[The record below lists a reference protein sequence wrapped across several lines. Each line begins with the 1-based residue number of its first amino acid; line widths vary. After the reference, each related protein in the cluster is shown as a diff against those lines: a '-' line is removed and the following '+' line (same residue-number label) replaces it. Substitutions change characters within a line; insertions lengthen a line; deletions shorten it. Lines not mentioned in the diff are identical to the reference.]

1 MNTKV
6 NNWAV
11 ELKSYNLKFEYIKGI
26 KNTLTD
32 TLSRLLEI
40 DPDVALPA
48 ETLGTEFGYDF
59 LKNCPQLRQVKSL

>member
-6 NNWAV
+6 KNWAV
-11 ELKSYNLKFEYIKGI
+11 ELEAYNLNFKYIKGI

-40 DPDVALPA
+40 DPDVALPT
-48 ETLGTEFGYDF
+48 EPPSTEFGYNF
-59 LKNCPQLRQVKSL
+59 F